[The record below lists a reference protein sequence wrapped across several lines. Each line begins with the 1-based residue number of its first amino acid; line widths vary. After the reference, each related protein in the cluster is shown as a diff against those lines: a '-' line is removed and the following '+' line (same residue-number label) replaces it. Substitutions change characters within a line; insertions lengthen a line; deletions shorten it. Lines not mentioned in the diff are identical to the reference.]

1 MIRGSRIRKRF
12 MMASN
17 KCIKQMFN
25 SCQGLCPAT
34 RIAARRT
41 RPELSPIR
49 RGGRSPLAH
58 RCRARGFSCER
69 TRASEDARVRIRAA
83 VLASVLLL
91 AACGAHRPATPA
103 LEPTPNPTPVPAPTP
118 SSARV
123 ACGVGAGTGDGLE
136 EHCPRTSPSFLD
148 EVDAA
153 INRVVDRH
161 PDLFDLDHNAG
172 ARGYFEPDTHE
183 HSPRVVSEIADGSP

>member
-1 MIRGSRIRKRF
+1 M
-12 MMASN
+12 
-17 KCIKQMFN
+17 
-25 SCQGLCPAT
+25 
-34 RIAARRT
+34 
-41 RPELSPIR
+41 
-49 RGGRSPLAH
+49 
-58 RCRARGFSCER
+58 
-69 TRASEDARVRIRAA
+69 RIRAS

-91 AACGAHRPATPA
+91 AACGAHTPATPA

-161 PDLFDLDHNAG
+161 PELFDLNHKAG
-172 ARGYFEPDTHE
+172 AGGYFVRDIDEFY
-183 HSPRVVSEIADGSP
+183 RVVVQEIADGSHLCAMVDADLEIAVKRNNASSDQYKLMWSSGYLRRGDSSYRATCVPAWF